1 MMAIFERTSEGI
13 FPTTSSPV
21 MFESTVKTT
30 EGVGD
35 SVGAMTRTISMS
47 HRLARTV
54 RTEGNSDGK
63 SELDSG
69 RTKQAK

>member
-13 FPTTSSPV
+13 FPATSSPLR
-21 MFESTVKTT
+21 FESTVKTT
-30 EGVGD
+30 KGVGD
-35 SVGAMTRTISMS
+35 SVGAMTRAISIS

-69 RTKQAK
+69 RIKQAK